1 MNDVVLFLYFA
12 DVMPSIGR
20 IFALFA
26 WGTAI
31 TYVIEWVAFVVS
43 EGECC
48 KQKHHCLVY
57 FTLALSLISAFVP
70 DKHTI
75 YLIGAAKASAE
86 FGQAVGNSDIAQKT
100 MKVLNQELDKMLTPP
115 EGKK

>member
-12 DVMPSIGR
+12 DVLPNIGNV
-20 IFALFA
+20 FDFFA
-26 WGTAI
+26 WAAAI
-31 TYVIEWVAFVVS
+31 TYVIEWVAFGVS

-48 KQKHHCLVY
+48 KQKHHCLAY
-57 FTLALSLISAFVP
+57 FTLALSLITAFVP
-70 DKHTI
+70 DKQTI
-75 YLIGAAKASAE
+75 YLMGAAKASAE